1 MRRKLQGC
9 QLIAATGL
17 AMPMIWSKSFGPHRW
32 GGTSDDAVCLHFTFD
47 SNTSKFQR
55 AVALISQCFSTV
67 LGVHF
72 SLKRGCLTLVL
83 HGFLQFSSICITL
96 NRNVIILSRSFQ
108 WFFHQTMVSLL
119 SILSVICLSVY
130 FVVDSPFRVII
141 MYIKN
146 LSIHIAWNIL

>member
-55 AVALISQCFSTV
+55 AVALISQCFLYCIRGTF
-67 LGVHF
+67 LF
-72 SLKRGCLTLVL
+72 EKRMFDIGAPWLPSVQFYLYYFEQKCHYLVQKFPMILSPNYGLLTLYLVCYL
-83 HGFLQFSSICITL
+83 FI
-96 NRNVIILSRSFQ
+96 
-108 WFFHQTMVSLL
+108 SLF
-119 SILSVICLSVY
+119 C
-130 FVVDSPFRVII
+130 RG
-141 MYIKN
+141 
-146 LSIHIAWNIL
+146 